1 MIEFIRRHKIATAV
15 VVFDVIAI
23 LAVVFFIVLHNAKNA
38 TVDIYVAP
46 SGATIELNGKKYDNF
61 SSYELMPG
69 NYRVRISMEGMKTNE
84 YDFTLEPNG
93 FVRVWKYLLDDN
105 GSLEYYLNNPNEITF
120 LSRFTDDKIIGDFM
134 NHYDKVSSIRDVLPL
149 EYYERIDPNN
159 TLGVFVEEDTE
170 DCTKELLCLV
180 VYGGEQNRN
189 IALDLIKQAG
199 YNPDDYRIRFEEE

>member
-1 MIEFIRRHKIATAV
+1 M
-15 VVFDVIAI
+15 VFDVIAI